1 MIVKG
6 LNIWIFEGKMPA
18 VDIVI
23 HRQHYL
29 LSSEASID
37 KGLRVIEVVILCELE
52 KFKSK

>member
-1 MIVKG
+1 
-6 LNIWIFEGKMPA
+6 MPV

-29 LSSEASID
+29 LSSKAGID